1 MSLVSN
7 ELINMNNLVLINQ
20 PIQLFIF
27 NKSKIING
35 DSKLFG
41 FEATITITVFV
52 VESTVNL
59 KVN

>member
-7 ELINMNNLVLINQ
+7 ELIKMNNLVLINQ
-20 PIQLFIF
+20 LIQLFIF

-35 DSKLFG
+35 DSKPFG